1 MNTNTKVISK
11 LKKTQPFPVI
21 DRGKVCVGLEKRMEM
36 TRKRKTKKE
45 NKIAK
50 GSGETVQRLRAPT
63 EGLGI

>member
-1 MNTNTKVISK
+1 M
-11 LKKTQPFPVI
+11 I

-50 GSGETVQRLRAPT
+50 GSGETVQRVRAPADSIPST
-63 EGLGI
+63 YATAQNHQ